1 MGDDLKLFSK
11 HEEVQ
16 SRRTPL
22 ESSSV
27 TLTKRVYFMGRLLV
41 FCQPGGLFWSNLTQ
55 LHHSVTFK
63 DCNFVHQQLM

>member
-1 MGDDLKLFSK
+1 MGDDLSCFQNMKKFKAEGLPWKVVASLLQKGF
-11 HEEVQ
+11 
-16 SRRTPL
+16 
-22 ESSSV
+22 
-27 TLTKRVYFMGRLLV
+27 TLWDAFLV